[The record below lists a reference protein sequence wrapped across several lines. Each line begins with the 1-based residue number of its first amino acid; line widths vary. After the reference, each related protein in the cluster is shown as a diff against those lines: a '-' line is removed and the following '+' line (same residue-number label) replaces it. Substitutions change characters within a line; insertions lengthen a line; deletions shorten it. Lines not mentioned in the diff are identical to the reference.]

1 MLMTH
6 RRRSDVLHDE
16 DCTFTI
22 AQSPFAFDF
31 RQVGAEPLKPWVR
44 ADGPKPTRSAS
55 LSAVCAVTMPRCHRS
70 ASSLPRKDQA
80 RKSVLR
86 RAGGE
91 RSRQRYAAS
100 MHDRA
105 HAYGGMTV
113 NERLVMSGLI
123 AKWDRAVDRGDRATA
138 IDVLRQVGLETQAA
152 EIVETAFARRS
163 E

>member
-1 MLMTH
+1 
-6 RRRSDVLHDE
+6 
-16 DCTFTI
+16 
-22 AQSPFAFDF
+22 
-31 RQVGAEPLKPWVR
+31 
-44 ADGPKPTRSAS
+44 
-55 LSAVCAVTMPRCHRS
+55 
-70 ASSLPRKDQA
+70 
-80 RKSVLR
+80 
-86 RAGGE
+86 
-91 RSRQRYAAS
+91 